1 MKDVEAGIR
10 LFEVR
15 KGQVLSLE
23 LGRLVRL
30 ERGYV
35 RITSLSNE
43 VFNLTIA
50 GKKTVEKSLHFFERS
65 RAAETGLTK
74 ERLVT
79 LGHP

>member
-50 GKKTVEKSLHFFERS
+50 GKKTVEKIAIFH
-65 RAAETGLTK
+65 
-74 ERLVT
+74 
-79 LGHP
+79 